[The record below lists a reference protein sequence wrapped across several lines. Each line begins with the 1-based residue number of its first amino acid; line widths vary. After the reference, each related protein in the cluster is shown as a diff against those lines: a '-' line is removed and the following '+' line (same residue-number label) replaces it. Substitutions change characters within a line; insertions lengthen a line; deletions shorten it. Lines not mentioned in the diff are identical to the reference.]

1 MSEMMQKITP
11 HLAFNDQAEEAVN
24 FYVSIFKNSKVVN
37 VTRYG
42 EGEPG
47 PAGTVR
53 TVRFQLD
60 DQELMAVNGGP
71 SFKFSAGIS
80 LYVRCETQE
89 EIDELWEKL
98 SEDGEKEP
106 CGWVKDKYGVFWQIA
121 PSFAWEM
128 VNDPDREK
136 SQRVVKA
143 TYNMEKLDTE
153 TLKRAYKG

>member
-1 MSEMMQKITP
+1 MSGLIQKITP
-11 HLAFNDQAEEAVN
+11 HLTFNDEAEEAVD
-24 FYVSIFKNSKVVN
+24 FYVSIFKNSKVLN
-37 VTRYG
+37 ITRYG

-47 PAGTVR
+47 TAGAVR

-60 DQELMAVNGGP
+60 GQELIAVNGGP
-71 SFKFSAGIS
+71 SFHFSAGIS

-98 SEDGEKEP
+98 SEKGEKES
-106 CGWVKDKYGVFWQIA
+106 CGWLKDKYGVYWQIT
-121 PSFAWEM
+121 PVIAWEM

-143 TYNMEKLDTE
+143 TYNMSKLDTE
-153 TLKRAYKG
+153 TLKKAYEG